1 MNIIEMFILYFKDI
15 EMTDINKNGNNTQQN
30 FIDKEEYVV
39 FKIPRQIYDALLEI
53 KIYLN
58 NNFMKEWDKLLELED
73 VLLLL
78 IRSFYEG
85 VEEYIKSEQQNQ
97 NSQNKNDN

>member
-97 NSQNKNDN
+97 NSQNNNDN